1 MGGWKSLDR
10 SELAGAL
17 LLMAFGVFVAVMA
30 WDWPYL
36 TKDGPGP
43 GFFPLWIGIAMA
55 GLSGA
60 LVVLQLADVRRGRPV
75 HRTNWKGSSSILAG
89 CVALIVATALLKPI
103 GFFASYMLL
112 TVFLVRWVFRQSWT
126 AALTVSLASAGGFW
140 ILFVELLRVQLPV
153 GPWGY
158 F

>member
-1 MGGWKSLDR
+1 VGGWKSLDK

-17 LLMAFGVFVAVMA
+17 LLMAFGAFVTVEA
-30 WDWPYL
+30 WNWPYL

-60 LVVLQLADVRRGRPV
+60 LVVLQLADIKRGRPV
-75 HRTNWKGSSSILAG
+75 HRTSWKGAGPVLAG
-89 CVALIVATALLKPI
+89 CLALIVAVALLKPA
-103 GFFASYMLL
+103 GFLASYVLL
-112 TVFLVRWVFRQSWT
+112 TIFLVRAVFRQSWT
-126 AALTVSLASAGGFW
+126 AALTVSLASAAGFW
-140 ILFVELLRVQLPV
+140 ILFVKLLRVQLPV
-153 GPWGY
+153 GPWG